1 MLFFY
6 DFFLDFRVSEP
17 ELEREPPKFLLLH
30 GDPGQLAQVL
40 AALTELTAK
49 FTDVETTVS
58 ELAARQAA
66 LEGAHITGTGAA
78 AAVLAEPELE
88 PGAEPEPAPM
98 IGGWRRRCSELGVEA
113 RTARTAV
120 GGADG
125 ANRCGSECTQWATGR
140 PDPLRDQPVPPAR
153 APSASAGGGGPP
165 PRGTS
170 WPPRGT
176 RC

>member
-1 MLFFY
+1 MIFFY

-40 AALTELTAK
+40 AALTGLTAK

-66 LEGAHITGTGAA
+66 LEGAHITGTRAA

-88 PGAEPEPAPM
+88 PGAEPEPEP
-98 IGGWRRRCSELGVEA
+98 EA
-113 RTARTAV
+113 RAGVGAASAEVKLAQLEQQVAELTVQTAA
-120 GGADG
+120 GG
-125 ANRCGSECTQWATGR
+125 SSVHTGR
-140 PDPLRDQPVPPAR
+140 QVDPIPL
-153 APSASAGGGGPP
+153 
-165 PRGTS
+165 
-170 WPPRGT
+170 
-176 RC
+176 